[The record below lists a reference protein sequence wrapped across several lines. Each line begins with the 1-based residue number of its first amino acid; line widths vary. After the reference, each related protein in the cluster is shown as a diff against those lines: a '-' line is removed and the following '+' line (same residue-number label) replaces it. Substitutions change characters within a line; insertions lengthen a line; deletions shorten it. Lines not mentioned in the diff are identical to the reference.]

1 MSNPDRPA
9 YDAHLRTPPVI
20 VTQTPATRVWDA
32 VPPRVR
38 VNVKRLATGQ
48 WQPDITV
55 ESFDADPL
63 TNDGRRLIL
72 GRLQHAKAEVDT
84 AITSWGA
91 DAGPGEERDQ
101 RRD

>member
-48 WQPDITV
+48 WQPDITI

-63 TNDGRRLIL
+63 THDGRRLML
-72 GRLQHAKAEVDT
+72 DRLQNAKALVDT
-84 AITSWGA
+84 AITSWSGDGGPS
-91 DAGPGEERDQ
+91 DAHD
-101 RRD
+101 